1 MVNEGK
7 KEATPNNMYNRI
19 RGCWHQMPR
28 SCPRTE
34 NWSAGQKW
42 PTPLNLCRVDLPSF
56 LEKRQYAPI
65 FAACVGCERG
75 RSIERTAM
83 Y

>member
-34 NWSAGQKW
+34 IGLQDKN
-42 PTPLNLCRVDLPSF
+42 
-56 LEKRQYAPI
+56 
-65 FAACVGCERG
+65 G
-75 RSIERTAM
+75 RHR
-83 Y
+83 